1 MKGFRYL
8 ENVATLKLRQE
19 ECIGCHKCQEVCPHQ
34 VFRITERKA
43 HIVDL
48 DACLECGAC
57 ATNCPVG
64 AISVDAGVGCA
75 IGLINEWLHAR
86 KAGGFGGGF
95 LS

>member
-8 ENVATLKLRQE
+8 ENVVTLKLHQE
-19 ECIGCHKCQEVCPHQ
+19 DCIGCSKCHEVCPHQ
-34 VFRITERKA
+34 VFRIKERKA

-48 DACLECGAC
+48 HACLECGAC
-57 ATNCPVG
+57 ATNCPVS

-75 IGLINEWLHAR
+75 IGLINEWLRER
-86 KAGGFGGGF
+86 KCGSFDSGI